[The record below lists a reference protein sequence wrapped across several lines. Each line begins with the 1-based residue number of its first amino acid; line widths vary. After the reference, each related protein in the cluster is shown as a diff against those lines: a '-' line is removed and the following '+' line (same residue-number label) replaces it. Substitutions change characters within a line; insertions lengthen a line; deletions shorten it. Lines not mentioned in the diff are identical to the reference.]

1 MATGDKGIGCLI
13 AIMSR
18 VATFLRQLPMSPD
31 EIATKSRL
39 SSERIRAFLEGED
52 PTLADLRA
60 LARGLKVPIHSF
72 ASENASKS
80 ELGLL
85 FRQTA
90 SSRPD
95 RGVEAAA
102 DFVDAALKL
111 LPPRAAPPEWL
122 LAFRF
127 EQETY
132 AEAARLADEFRQ
144 KLLPDRPDDPLT
156 ELPRLVVERGVILG
170 RLETSRFEGASVVA
184 DGYPFVFVSPRF
196 SGRML
201 FTLAHEVGHLI
212 THHRGSSRSVTFD
225 LAGQIGRLGRYRSQS
240 EYFVNAFASVLLL
253 PGRGVGK
260 FLQQVRKTLRI
271 TNSAVGDVEIL
282 YLSRFYGVSFEVAAR
297 RCEDLQL
304 LPSGGAKSLSDYLR
318 GNFAGPEKRAATLGL
333 PSRARVNIPRVSHN
347 LLEIAALKV
356 EKGEVSIGW
365 VTDRLNCS
373 INDVYGSR
381 VSGEGRHGPHH

>member
-1 MATGDKGIGCLI
+1 
-13 AIMSR
+13 MSR
-18 VATFLRQLPMSPD
+18 VATFLKQLPLSPD
-31 EIATKSRL
+31 EIAIKSRL
-39 SSERIRAFLEGED
+39 SSERIRAFLAGED

-60 LARGLKVPIHSF
+60 LARGLKLPLRSF
-72 ASENASKS
+72 TSESASKS
-80 ELGLL
+80 ELGML
-85 FRQTA
+85 FRQTT

-102 DFVDAALKL
+102 GFVDAALKL
-111 LPPRAAPPEWL
+111 LPPRATRPEWL
-122 LAFRF
+122 SRFRF

-132 AEAARLADEFRQ
+132 AEAARIADEFRQ
-144 KLLPDRPDDPLT
+144 MLSSDRLDDPLT
-156 ELPRLVVERGVILG
+156 DLPRLVIDLGVILG
-170 RLETSRFEGASVVA
+170 RLETSRFEGASVIA

-212 THHRGSSRSVTFD
+212 THHRDLDRSVTFD
-225 LAGQIGRLGRYRSQS
+225 LAGQIGSFSRYRSQS
-240 EYFVNAFASVLLL
+240 EFFVNAFASVLLL
-253 PGRGVGK
+253 PARGVGK

-271 TNSAVGDVEIL
+271 ANPAVGDVEIL

-304 LPSGGAKSLSDYLR
+304 LPSGGAKSLADYLR
-318 GNFAGPEKRAATLGL
+318 NNFGGPEKRATSLGL
-333 PSRARVNIPRVSHN
+333 PSRAAVHIPRVSEN
-347 LLEIAALKV
+347 LLKIAVQKV
-356 EKGEVSIGW
+356 EQGEVSIGW

-373 INDVYGSR
+373 INDVYGSH

>member
-1 MATGDKGIGCLI
+1 
-13 AIMSR
+13 MSR
-18 VATFLRQLPMSPD
+18 VATFLKQLPLSPD
-31 EIATKSRL
+31 EIAMKSRL

-60 LARGLKVPIHSF
+60 LSRGLKVPLRAF
-72 ASENASKS
+72 ASASASTS
-80 ELGLL
+80 ELGML
-85 FRQTA
+85 FRQTT

-102 DFVDAALKL
+102 AFVEAALKL
-111 LPPRAAPPEWL
+111 LPPREAPPEWL
-122 LAFRF
+122 SRFRF

-132 AEAARLADEFRQ
+132 EEAARLADEFRQ
-144 KLLPDRPDDPLT
+144 MLLPDRIDDPLT
-156 ELPRLVVERGVILG
+156 DLPRLVVDLGVVLG

-201 FTLAHEVGHLI
+201 FTLAHEIGHLI
-212 THHRGSSRSVTFD
+212 AHHRNANRWVTFD
-225 LAGQIGRLGRYRSQS
+225 LAGQIGNLHRYRSQA

-253 PGRGVGK
+253 PARGVGK
-260 FLQQVRKTLRI
+260 FLQQVRKTLGI
-271 TNSAVGDVEIL
+271 TNPAIGDVEIL

-304 LPSGGAKSLSDYLR
+304 LPAGGAKSLADHLR
-318 GNFAGPEKRAATLGL
+318 DHFGGPEKRAEALRL
-333 PSRARVNIPRVSHN
+333 PKRALVRIPRVSEN
-347 LLEIAALKV
+347 LLKIAAKKI
-356 EKGEVSIGW
+356 ERGDVSIGW

-381 VSGEGRHGPHH
+381 ISDEGRRGPNH

>member
-1 MATGDKGIGCLI
+1 
-13 AIMSR
+13 MSR
-18 VATFLRQLPMSPD
+18 VATFLKKLPLSPD
-31 EIATKSRL
+31 EIAIKSRL

-60 LARGLKVPIHSF
+60 LARGLKVPLRSF
-72 ASENASKS
+72 ASESDSKS

-85 FRQTA
+85 FRQTT

-102 DFVDAALKL
+102 AFVDAALKL
-111 LPPRAAPPEWL
+111 LPPRRAPPEWL
-122 LAFRF
+122 SQFRF

-144 KLLPDRPDDPLT
+144 ILIPERPHDPLT
-156 ELPRLVVERGVILG
+156 DLPRLVTDRGVFLG

-201 FTLAHEVGHLI
+201 FTLAHEIGHLI
-212 THHRGSSRSVTFD
+212 THHRDSTRSATFD
-225 LAGQIGRLGRYRSQS
+225 LSGQIGNPGRYKSQS
-240 EYFVNAFASVLLL
+240 EFFVNAFASVLLL
-253 PGRGVGK
+253 PASGVGK
-260 FLQQVRKTLRI
+260 FLQQVRKTLEI
-271 TNSAVGDVEIL
+271 KSQSIGDVEIL

-304 LPSGGAKSLSDYLR
+304 LPTGGAKSLADYLR
-318 GNFAGPEKRAATLGL
+318 DHFGGPEKRAAALRL
-333 PSRARVNIPRVSHN
+333 PGRPPVNIPRVSEN
-347 LLEIAALKV
+347 LLRIAVQKV
-356 EKGEVSIGW
+356 EQGEVSIGW

-373 INDVYGSR
+373 ISDVYGSR
-381 VSGEGRHGPHH
+381 VSGEGRHGSHH

>member
-1 MATGDKGIGCLI
+1 
-13 AIMSR
+13 MSR
-18 VATFLRQLPMSPD
+18 VATFLKQLPLSPD

-60 LARGLKVPIHSF
+60 LSRGLKVPLRSF
-72 ASENASKS
+72 ASESASKS
-80 ELGLL
+80 ELGML
-85 FRQTA
+85 FRQTT

-102 DFVDAALKL
+102 SFVEAALKL
-111 LPPRAAPPEWL
+111 LPPRESPPEWL
-122 LAFRF
+122 SRFRF

-144 KLLPDRPDDPLT
+144 VLVPDRIDDPLT
-156 ELPRLVVERGVILG
+156 DLPSLVVNLGVILG

-212 THHRGSSRSVTFD
+212 THHKNSNRSVTFD
-225 LAGQIGRLGRYRSQS
+225 LAGQIGNLSRYRSQS
-240 EYFVNAFASVLLL
+240 EFFVNAFASVLLL
-253 PGRGVGK
+253 PARGVGK
-260 FLQQVRKTLRI
+260 FLQQVRKTLGI
-271 TNSAVGDVEIL
+271 INTAIGDVEIL

-304 LPSGGAKSLSDYLR
+304 LPTGGAKSLADYLKDHF
-318 GNFAGPEKRAATLGL
+318 GGPEKRASSLSL
-333 PSRARVNIPRVSHN
+333 PSRERVHIPRVSEN
-347 LLEIAALKV
+347 LLKIAVKKV
-356 EKGEVSIGW
+356 EQGEVSIGW

-381 VSGEGRHGPHH
+381 TSGEGRRGSHH

>member
-1 MATGDKGIGCLI
+1 VAKRDKGVGRLI

-18 VATFLRQLPMSPD
+18 VATFLRQLPLSPD
-31 EIATKSRL
+31 EIAIKSRL
-39 SSERIRAFLEGED
+39 PSERVRAFLNGED

-60 LARGLKVPIHSF
+60 LARGLKVPLRSF
-72 ASENASKS
+72 ASENASTS
-80 ELGLL
+80 EFGLL
-85 FRQTA
+85 FRQTT

-102 DFVDAALKL
+102 AFVEAALKL
-111 LPPRAAPPEWL
+111 LPIRAAPPDWL
-122 LAFRF
+122 LKFRF
-127 EQETY
+127 EQENY
-132 AEAARLADEFRQ
+132 EEAARLADEFRQ
-144 KLLPDRPDDPLT
+144 MLSPNRLDDPLI
-156 ELPRLVVERGVILG
+156 ELPQLIIDRGVILG

-212 THHRGSSRSVTFD
+212 THHRESARSVTFD
-225 LAGQIGRLGRYRSQS
+225 LAGQIGRFGRYRSQS

-253 PGRGVGK
+253 PARGVGK
-260 FLQQVRKTLRI
+260 FLQQVRKTLGI
-271 TNSAVGDVEIL
+271 TNPAIGDIEIL

-318 GNFAGPEKRAATLGL
+318 DNFDGPEKRASSLGL
-333 PSRARVNIPRVSHN
+333 PNRENVHIPRVSQN
-347 LLEIAALKV
+347 LLKVAAQKV
-356 EKGEVSIGW
+356 EQGEASIGW

-373 INDVYGSR
+373 VNDVYGSR
-381 VSGEGRHGPHH
+381 VSGEGRRGSHH